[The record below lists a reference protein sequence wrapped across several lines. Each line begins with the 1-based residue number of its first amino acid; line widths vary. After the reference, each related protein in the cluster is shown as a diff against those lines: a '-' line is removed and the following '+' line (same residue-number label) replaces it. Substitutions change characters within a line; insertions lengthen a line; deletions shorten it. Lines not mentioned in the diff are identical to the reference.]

1 MVAWKMCSVK
11 LPLCVN
17 VEALRRNR
25 NLLGEERMG
34 DNGLTNL
41 VSTGEY
47 LPWNLGRCV
56 RKEWESGIEEGH
68 EYTNHPRGPLTSR
81 PTRSTVL
88 VDIH

>member
-1 MVAWKMCSVK
+1 MVAWKMYNVK

-25 NLLGEERMG
+25 NILGEERMG
-34 DNGLTNL
+34 DNGVDKFGEHWG
-41 VSTGEY
+41 VSTMESG
-47 LPWNLGRCV
+47 
-56 RKEWESGIEEGH
+56 KEWESAIEKDH

-88 VDIH
+88 DTLM